1 MIFPYI
7 IDVPNMADIFGKI
20 MYDAWKQKNS
30 DYDLERDDGYINLT
44 NGTQYIEPYADWW
57 VSEQLATSKFQ
68 GPLLDIGCGAGRIAK
83 YCQEKNIEYTG
94 SDISPKAIQVCK
106 ERGFADVHTV
116 SVENLD
122 LGRKD
127 FKTIIMF
134 GNNFG
139 LLGTIEA
146 VVEMLKNFHR
156 ISAPDAIIL
165 AGSRDPLATNEQIH
179 LDLHERNRIAGRPPG
194 FLTLRLRYKEEVT
207 EWWNLL
213 LVSPELMAEIAE
225 EANWKLEKT
234 FGDRK
239 YFVGLLKKR

>member
-94 SDISPKAIQVCK
+94 IDISPKAIQVCK

-179 LDLHERNRIAGRPPG
+179 LDLHERNRIAGKPPG

-213 LVSPELMAEIAE
+213 LTSPELMAEIAE